1 MTEKLYGCIEAG
13 GTKFVGGIVAAPDD
27 IRETVRFETGT
38 PDETINA
45 AIAWLNDA
53 QSHHGPMTAI
63 GIASFGPLELCR
75 HAANWGYITN
85 TTKAGWNNSDFAGR
99 VGRELGLRVGFDTDV
114 NGAALAE
121 ARCGGGAGLL
131 GGLALAQD
139 VSTKR

>member
-13 GTKFVGGIVAAPDD
+13 GAKCVVGIVAAPDD

-45 AIAWLNDA
+45 VIAWLNDA
-53 QSHHGPMTAI
+53 QSHR
-63 GIASFGPLELCR
+63 GPLELCR
-75 HAANWGYITN
+75 NAANWGYIT
-85 TTKAGWNNSDFAGR
+85 TTSKAGWNNSDFAGR

-121 ARCGGGAGLL
+121 ARWGRGRSIGRSGVGAGYL
-131 GGLALAQD
+131 GQTLG
-139 VSTKR
+139 